1 MDAAAEQK
9 VLSTIYDRLMDAI
22 SYQPAGKATGLSK
35 GVLQMAQNF
44 VLNPADYENAVGPVT
59 PDGSLTTAQSFSALA
74 DTLPADTSSVYTPG
88 TQPLS
93 TVYSNIVNNANGT
106 KSEVPEQRLA
116 YDEAYNFLTT
126 VQKIKGV
133 GGKETVSLV
142 PTDIAQTYDDNQTA
156 YITAVAAYR
165 TAYNGYDLTKTAD
178 QRAWN
183 AVAPSLQ
190 LLVDKSWQAWNRM
203 GKAQVEE
210 AQNILASS
218 INDAVASA
226 ISSAQQDVSPDHQIA
241 PMDAGGRPF
250 LLSYAQPSNWTDP
263 ACKASKLTISSANL
277 NKSSSAEASSYAAGA
292 KGQYGLWTA
301 GGDVEHKNET
311 SQSHMDADTFELSAE
326 LILVRLMRP
335 WFNPLLFGM
344 SGWYVKGY
352 APGQISTQVL
362 PLVPTAL
369 VVARNVTIK
378 ANFSTE
384 DKKHMASSTS
394 GSVSVGWGPFSV
406 SGKYSNSKS
415 SDSFQSTLN
424 GGTLSL
430 PGLQVIGVLNAPTPP
445 NAPPQAAPK

>member
-22 SYQPAGKATGLSK
+22 TYQPAGKATGLSK

-44 VLNPADYENAVGPVT
+44 VLNPADYANAVGPVT
-59 PDGSLTTAQSFSALA
+59 PDGSLTTAAAFSALA
-74 DTLPADTSSVYTPG
+74 DMLPVDTSNVFTPAADT
-88 TQPLS
+88 LS
-93 TVYSNIVNNANGT
+93 TRYTNIVNGANGT
-106 KSEVPEQRLA
+106 KSEIPEQRMA

-126 VQKIKGV
+126 VQKIKGL
-133 GGKETVSLV
+133 GNKEVISIV

-156 YITAVAAYR
+156 YVTAVAAYR
-165 TAYNGYDLTKTAD
+165 NAFNAYDLTKVAD

-183 AVAPSLQ
+183 GAAPPLQ
-190 LLVDKSWQAWNRM
+190 MLVDKAWQTWNRQ

-210 AQNILASS
+210 AQNVLASS

-226 ISSAQQDVSPDHQIA
+226 IATAQQDVAPDHRIA
-241 PMDAGGRPF
+241 PMDGIGNPF
-250 LLSYAQPSNWTDP
+250 LLSYAQPSNWTD
-263 ACKASKLTISSANL
+263 AKCQASKLTISSANL
-277 NKSSSAEASSYAAGA
+277 NKSSSSEASSYAAGA

-301 GGDVEHKNET
+301 GGDVEHKNEA

-335 WFNPLLFGM
+335 WYNPLLFGM
-344 SGWYVKGY
+344 SSWYVKGF

-369 VVARNVTIK
+369 VVTRNVTLK

-384 DKKHMASSTS
+384 DKKHLASSTS

-406 SGKYSNSKS
+406 SGKYANSKT
-415 SDSFQSTLN
+415 SDTFSSTLN

-430 PGLQVIGVLNAPTPP
+430 PGHQVIGVVCAPTPP
-445 NAPPQAAPK
+445 NAPPLAAPK